1 MKTSKQAGLSQKAK
15 LSQTAD
21 PMTQSDSKRLG
32 FQLTRV
38 TQWVGFEEQRQKK
51 KSRAERNRF
60 WKNRRLPGSSL
71 PKRGKE
77 ETFRK
82 L

>member
-1 MKTSKQAGLSQKAK
+1 MI
-15 LSQTAD
+15 
-21 PMTQSDSKRLG
+21 QSDSKRLG

-38 TQWVGFEEQRQKK
+38 TQWVGFEEQQQKK
-51 KSRAERNRF
+51 KSKAERTSS
-60 WKNRRLPGSSL
+60 RRTGDSQGNSL

>member
-32 FQLTRV
+32 FQLTRA
-38 TQWVGFEEQRQKK
+38 TQWVGFEERRQKK
-51 KSRAERNRF
+51 AEQRETGSGRTGDSQ
-60 WKNRRLPGSSL
+60 GSSL

>member
-1 MKTSKQAGLSQKAK
+1 
-15 LSQTAD
+15 
-21 PMTQSDSKRLG
+21 MTQSDSKRLG
-32 FQLTRV
+32 FLLTRV
-38 TQWVGFEEQRQKK
+38 TQWVGFEEQQQKK
-51 KSRAERNRF
+51 SKAERTSS
-60 WKNRRLPGSSL
+60 RRTGDSQGNSL